1 VFLAHQHRNKVP
13 RAWSGITCRRTMR
26 VGRLGSAA
34 RPLAELGG
42 HSHWV
47 WSARFCPAHNALL
60 LSGSSDALVNLWHVP
75 WMGAA
80 GAAPPPP
87 PSVTPSTGPSR
98 EADGGRGKP
107 EVAPGTLAAGAAR
120 GAAGGAAA
128 RGGGPRGGARD
139 SRVRAFDDHESSVYS
154 APRRFARSCQLAL
167 LRLGRRRCWP
177 PVSLHAALH
186 VCGCRRAGGTEL
198 SAFACAC

>member
-1 VFLAHQHRNKVP
+1 
-13 RAWSGITCRRTMR
+13 

-47 WSARFCPAHNALL
+47 WSARFCPAHDALL

-80 GAAPPPP
+80 GAAAP
-87 PSVTPSTGPSR
+87 PSPSLSSSMGPSR

-107 EVAPGTLAAGAAR
+107 ELAPGTIAASAVRNVASGAAGA
-120 GAAGGAAA
+120 GLGVA

-154 APRRFARSCQLAL
+154 APLPPCLQQSACLAAAAAAAGR
-167 LRLGRRRCWP
+167 LRPCMLCCMFVAVGVP
-177 PVSLHAALH
+177 AA
-186 VCGCRRAGGTEL
+186 
-198 SAFACAC
+198 SASS